1 MSPQPPAQKT
11 RAQRRAEA
19 RRPATTTAA
28 IPSPWRLVRRMRPLA
43 WAALTVVFL
52 LLTAMAIEHRITWYL
67 AVDQFGYLRF
77 AHDLLQ
83 GRVLHDWPP
92 ARALAANLPPQTDVL
107 VQTYI
112 WDEGRLYSRYAPGFP
127 IVLAA
132 WIGIFGDD
140 AAHLLNPAIFIAILA
155 ALMVMQWR
163 LCRSLWRG
171 TIASALVVL
180 CPTLVYL
187 WALTPT
193 RDLSAHLSA
202 FIGLTILVGR
212 GPLGMRSLLAAGV
225 ALGFAGSVRP
235 DAVLYLVPASILALG
250 RWWATRSWRV
260 LGRCAAVGAVGV
272 AIGLAPSLAFYWFAT
287 GNPFVPTQGVELRR
301 LFLPADAG
309 AAPPEP
315 PPGVRV
321 GYPPGWHG
329 GTIEHVQG
337 GGLRLSNL
345 PTTLPG
351 NIDKIQQAYGPIL
364 LSLAAWGV
372 IVGLYLR
379 PAFTTAFVTYLAV
392 AIPFFSCWTR
402 PDQRY
407 LIGVWLIVPMLVA
420 EGAMGTLELVVRLA
434 RLRAETLAR
443 GIALAAAALLVGVYV
458 TSGVG
463 EEASPLLEMSR
474 WMTGLLVVAL
484 VAAACIP
491 RRRVSMVA
499 GPVLALTLVVVNSTR
514 AIGSL
519 ETRASFQRAQAK
531 RAASV
536 FRQAVEPNAVVIT
549 TEDIGRPMENIEYY
563 ADVHSLY
570 FTDLERWRMSLD
582 LASTRLIIGHFKP
595 YLLIPK
601 QQSEL
606 AQVKPPLTA
615 ELVLDIP
622 PQRNYDFFVAAAFH
636 RGLPMQLYRIR
647 SPAIEEALR
656 HYEQTTGTNLDAT
669 RRTP

>member
-1 MSPQPPAQKT
+1 MSRQPPAQKT

-19 RRPATTTAA
+19 RRPAAQAVPAA
-28 IPSPWRLVRRMRPLA
+28 SPWRLVRRLRPVA

-52 LLTAMAIEHRITWYL
+52 LLTAMALEHRITWYL

-77 AHDLLQ
+77 AHDLLA
-83 GRVLHDWPP
+83 GRVQHDWPP
-92 ARALAANLPPQTDVL
+92 ARALASHLPPQTDVL

-132 WIGIFGDD
+132 WIGLFGDD
-140 AAHLLNPAIFIAILA
+140 AAHLLNPAIFLAILA
-155 ALMVMQWR
+155 TLMVMQWK

-171 TIASALVVL
+171 TIVATLVVL

-193 RDLSAHLSA
+193 RDLSAHLAA
-202 FIGLTILVGR
+202 FLGLAILTGR
-212 GPLGMRSLLAAGV
+212 GALGTRGLLAAGL

-250 RWWATRSWRV
+250 RWWR
-260 LGRCAAVGAVGV
+260 LGGWPLLRRWALTGALGV

-315 PPGVRV
+315 PGVKI
-321 GYPPGWHG
+321 GYPPGWRG
-329 GTIEHVQG
+329 GTIEPVQG

-351 NIDKIQQAYGPIL
+351 NLAKIQQGYGPVL
-364 LSLAAWGV
+364 LALAAWGV
-372 IVGLYLR
+372 VVGLYLR
-379 PAFTTAFVTYLAV
+379 PAFTAAFVAYLLV

-402 PDQRY
+402 PDHRY

-420 EGAMGTLELVVRLA
+420 EGAMGTLDLVVRLA

-443 GIALAAAALLVGVYV
+443 AVAVVAAALLTAVYF
-458 TSGVG
+458 TSGLG
-463 EEASPLLEMSR
+463 EQAPLLDVSR
-474 WMTGLLVVAL
+474 WTTGVLVMALL
-484 VAAACIP
+484 VAAALP
-491 RRRVSMVA
+491 RHRVSMVA
-499 GPVLALTLVVVNSTR
+499 GPLLALTLVVINSTR
-514 AIGSL
+514 AMASL
-519 ETRASFQRAQAK
+519 ETRASFQRPQAK

-549 TEDIGRPMENIEYY
+549 TEDVGRPMENIEYY
-563 ADVHSLY
+563 AGVHSLY
-570 FTDLERWRMSLD
+570 LTDLERWRLSVEQ
-582 LASTRLIIGHFKP
+582 ASTLLIIRHFKP

-601 QQSEL
+601 QDAEA
-606 AQVKPPLTA
+606 AQLDPPLTA

-647 SPAIEEALR
+647 WPAFEAALR
-656 HYEQTTGTNLDAT
+656 HYEQTTGTKADPT
-669 RRTP
+669 GRTP